1 MGARD
6 RGVTAQIVDVL
17 VEALG
22 VSKVFRSARAG
33 RDVTAIECID
43 LAVADGEFV
52 SVLGPSGCGKSTFLF
67 MIAGFEAPTS
77 GHLTVGG
84 EPVTRPGPDRGV
96 VFQEYALFP
105 WLTVLD
111 NVAYGMREQGVPRRE
126 RERIA
131 RRYVAQVGLDGF
143 ADRRPLELSGGMRQR
158 VALARVLAIRPRI
171 LLMDEPFGALDEQT
185 RFLLQE
191 SLLSIW
197 ESEKKTVVFVTHSIE
212 EAVFLSDR
220 VVVMTARPGRVK
232 DVVAVDLPRPRD
244 RTSEEFNRIRRRLAQ
259 AIQDEVLAAQRDWGS
274 VP

>member
-1 MGARD
+1 
-6 RGVTAQIVDVL
+6 VDVL
-17 VEALG
+17 VEARN
-22 VSKVFRSARAG
+22 VSKVFRARG
-33 RDVTAIECID
+33 GDITAIERID
-43 LAVADGEFV
+43 LSVADGEFV

-67 MIAGFEAPTS
+67 MIAGFESPS
-77 GHLTVGG
+77 GGRIVVGG

-111 NVAYGMREQGVPRRE
+111 NVAYGLREQGMDRRE
-126 RERIA
+126 REQVA
-131 RRYVAQVGLDGF
+131 RRHIVQVGLEGF
-143 ADRRPLELSGGMRQR
+143 ADRRPHELSGGMRQR
-158 VALARVLAIRPRI
+158 VALARALAIRPRI

-191 SLLSIW
+191 SLLGIW
-197 ESEKKTVVFVTHSIE
+197 ERERVTVLFVTHSIE

-232 DVVAVDLPRPRD
+232 AIVPVDLPRPRD
-244 RTSEEFNRIRRRLAQ
+244 RTAEDFNTIRRHLAR

-274 VP
+274 SA

>member
-1 MGARD
+1 
-6 RGVTAQIVDVL
+6 VDVL
-17 VEALG
+17 VEAQG
-22 VSKVFRSARAG
+22 VSKVFRGARAG
-33 RDVTAIECID
+33 RDVSAIERID

-67 MIAGFEAPTS
+67 MIAGFEAPTA
-77 GHLTVGG
+77 GRLTVGG
-84 EPVTRPGPDRGV
+84 EPVRHPGPDRGV

-111 NVAYGMREQGVPRRE
+111 NVAYGLREQGVSRRE
-126 RERIA
+126 RQRVA
-131 RRYVAQVGLDGF
+131 RRSIAQVGLDAF
-143 ADRRPLELSGGMRQR
+143 ADRHPQELSGGMRQR

-191 SLLSIW
+191 SLLGIW
-197 ESEKKTVVFVTHSIE
+197 ENERKTVVFVTHSIE

-232 DVVAVDLPRPRD
+232 DVVDVDLTRPRD

-259 AIQDEVLAAQRDWGS
+259 AIQDEVLAAQRDWGT